1 MGFMDSVERG
11 LERAVNGAFARTF
24 RSGVQPVEIAAGL
37 KRELDIQSVVVD
49 RDRVLTANQFNVR
62 VSPEDAERL
71 AQYGS
76 TLQSEL
82 ESVVAHYADDQGYQL
97 LGPAVISVSADD
109 TLTRGI
115 LQIDAAKPSNRV
127 AWEPTLEVAGKRYPL
142 RPGTTV
148 IGRGSE
154 ADVRI
159 ADNGASRKHLE
170 LIWDGKRGIARD
182 LGSTNGSKVNGQR
195 FRELKLEPDTVITIG
210 QTSLR
215 FRLIPA
221 APTTFSRSDKSASR
235 SSSNGSAGGFW
246 EDQ

>member
-1 MGFMDSVERG
+1 MDSVERG

-37 KRELDIQSVVVD
+37 KRELDIQSVIVD
-49 RDRVLTANQFNVR
+49 RDRVLTANQFNIR

-71 AQYGS
+71 DQYSG

-82 ESVVAHYADDQGYQL
+82 ESVVARYADDQGYQL
-97 LGPAVISVSADD
+97 LGPAVIAINADD

-127 AWEPTLEVAGKRYPL
+127 AWEPTLEIAGKRYPL

-148 IGRGSE
+148 VGRGSE

-159 ADNGASRKHLE
+159 NDNGASRKHLE
-170 LIWDGKRGIARD
+170 IIWDGKRGIARD

-195 FRELKLEPDTVITIG
+195 FRELKLEPDTVISIG

-221 APTTFSRSDKSASR
+221 APTTFSRSEKPASR
-235 SSSNGSAGGFW
+235 SSSQSSKGAGFW
-246 EDQ
+246 EDL